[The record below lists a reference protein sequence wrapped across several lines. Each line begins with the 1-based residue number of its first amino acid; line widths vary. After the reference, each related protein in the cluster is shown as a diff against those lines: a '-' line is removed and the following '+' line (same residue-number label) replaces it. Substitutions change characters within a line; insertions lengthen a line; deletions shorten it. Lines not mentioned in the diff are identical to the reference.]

1 MSKENHYLCRMKVLY
16 LIRRCAPLD
25 GAARTL
31 LRLIESNPSVE
42 AHIVCRY
49 SFGRI
54 DGVAVDEV
62 DSRAALQTVIADGNY
77 DIIHYFRTS
86 GYELFDWAVKSLHRL
101 KLDIPIITTIC
112 QRPSYPQLLPSV
124 AELTRSTRVVMID
137 RAAMRDPLF
146 DFVATDR
153 KRHIYFGATQRD
165 IELTE
170 RLAAAWVPTPG
181 QVIFGRGS
189 TPGKVPADYC
199 KITDRITTPGKHVV
213 IAGIPADSS
222 VRRQAE
228 GRDYVE
234 MVDALPYDEWL
245 KLCVEFDVFLY
256 YLPKMGHSS
265 IDGTLGQA
273 MMLGK
278 PVVYYGP
285 PAPAE
290 RLVHG
295 VNGFVAKDPSE
306 IPAYCDRLGADAELR
321 HRMGAAARKSTVSDF
336 SMAACVR
343 AYNALYKEVVSEVK
357 AGRKPVPVKV
367 PISYRKHFARYS
379 WRGWLRSELAGSVIE
394 RLSHRL
400 KPLPERT

>member
-1 MSKENHYLCRMKVLY
+1 MKVLY

-42 AHIVCRY
+42 AHVACRY

-54 DGVAVDEV
+54 DSVGVSEV
-62 DSRAALQTVIADGNY
+62 NSCSALQTLIAAGRY

-86 GYELFDWAVKSLHRL
+86 GYELFDWTVKALRHLRL
-101 KLDIPIITTIC
+101 NTPIITTIC
-112 QRPSYPQLLPSV
+112 QRPSYPQLLPST
-124 AELTRSTRVVMID
+124 AELTRSARVVMID
-137 RAAMRDPLF
+137 RAAMNDPLF
-146 DFVATDR
+146 DFVAADR

-170 RLAAAWVPTPG
+170 QLASDWKPTPG
-181 QVIFGRGS
+181 RVVFGRGS

-199 KITDRITTPGKHVV
+199 KITDRITVPGKRVV
-213 IAGIPADSS
+213 IAGIPVNSP
-222 VRRQAE
+222 VRHQAE

-245 KLCVEFDVFLY
+245 KLCVGFDVFLY
-256 YLPKMGHSS
+256 YLPKQGHSS

-285 PAPAE
+285 AAPAE

-306 IPAYCDRLGADAELR
+306 IPAYCDLLGADADLR
-321 HRMGAAARKSTVSDF
+321 QRMGAAARQSTIADF

-343 AYNALYKEVVSEVK
+343 AYNALYKEVLAEVNE
-357 AGRKPVPVKV
+357 GRKPVPVKV
-367 PISYRKHFARYS
+367 PISYRKHFAHYS
-379 WRGWLRSELAGSVIE
+379 WRGWLRSELAGSMIE

>member
-1 MSKENHYLCRMKVLY
+1 MKVLY

-42 AHIVCRY
+42 AHVACRY
-49 SFGRI
+49 RFGHI
-54 DGVAVDEV
+54 DSVAVTEV
-62 DSRAALQTVIADGNY
+62 DSCAAMQKVIADGGY

-86 GYELFDWAVKSLHRL
+86 GYELFDWAVKALKRL
-101 KLDIPIITTIC
+101 RLDTPIITTIC
-112 QRPSYPQLLPSV
+112 QRPSYPQLLPSP
-124 AELTRSTRVVMID
+124 AELTRSVRVVMID
-137 RAAMRDPLF
+137 RAAMNDPLF

-153 KRHIYFGATQRD
+153 KKHIYFGATQRD
-165 IELTE
+165 IDLTG
-170 RLAAAWVPTPG
+170 RLAASWQPTPG
-181 QVIFGRGS
+181 RVVFGRGS

-199 KITDRITTPGKHVV
+199 RITDRITTPGKHVI
-213 IAGIPADSS
+213 IAGIPSGSS

-245 KLCVEFDVFLY
+245 KLCNGFDVFLY
-256 YLPKMGHSS
+256 YLPKDGHSS

-285 PAPAE
+285 AAPAE
-290 RLVHG
+290 RLIHG
-295 VNGFVAKDPSE
+295 VNGFIAGKPSE
-306 IPAYCDRLGADAELR
+306 IPEYCDRLGADAELR
-321 HRMGAAARKSTVSDF
+321 RRMGTSARQSTITDF

-343 AYNALYKEVVSEVK
+343 RYNALYKEVLNEVHSGHK
-357 AGRKPVPVKV
+357 LIPVKV
-367 PISYRKHFARYS
+367 PISYHKYFARCA
-379 WRGWLRSELAGSVIE
+379 WRSWLRSRLAGSMIE
-394 RLSHRL
+394 RLSHRI